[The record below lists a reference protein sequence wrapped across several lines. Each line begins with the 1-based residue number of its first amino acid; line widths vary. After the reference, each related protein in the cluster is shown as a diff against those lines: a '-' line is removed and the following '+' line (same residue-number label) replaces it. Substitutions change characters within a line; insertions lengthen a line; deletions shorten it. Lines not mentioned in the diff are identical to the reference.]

1 MCSSQKSQEN
11 RLQGRGEVKTEHG
24 KHFFQCICKRSQKSS
39 LIVAQE
45 IRKSLGN
52 SYFSKTEGRRQNGEM
67 KN

>member
-24 KHFFQCICKRSQKSS
+24 KHFFSMHLQKESEEQLDSCSGDKES
-39 LIVAQE
+39 L
-45 IRKSLGN
+45 RN